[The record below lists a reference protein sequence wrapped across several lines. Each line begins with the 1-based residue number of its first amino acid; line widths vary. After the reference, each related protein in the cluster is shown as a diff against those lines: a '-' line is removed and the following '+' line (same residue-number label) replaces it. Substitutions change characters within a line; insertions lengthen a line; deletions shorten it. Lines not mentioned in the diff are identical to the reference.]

1 MSNQSEFK
9 DPMDMVKNMWSSM
22 GFNLPGMVTPTLD
35 INELDKRISDLKAV
49 EGWLKINLNM
59 LHLSIQGMEMQRSTL
74 AAIQAIG
81 QTAGSPADDATA
93 APNPFASVALWP
105 WNLMQHAAESAAAA
119 ASAGIAPGQTGSA
132 AESESRN
139 K

>member
-1 MSNQSEFK
+1 
-9 DPMDMVKNMWSSM
+9 MWASM

-35 INELDKRISDLKAV
+35 VKELDKRISDLKAV

-74 AAIQAIG
+74 SAIQAMG
-81 QTAGSPADDATA
+81 QSAGASSDDATA

-105 WNLMQHAAESAAAA
+105 WNLMQQAAESAAAA
-119 ASAGIAPGQTGSA
+119 ASSMTPAQNGSTPEPA
-132 AESESRN
+132 
-139 K
+139 KGK